1 MKKTLKITMPEGKWM
16 VDVFSQANDSGEFD
30 LVHPNTS
37 AEISF
42 NEGEMYGFRY
52 SISGKQGTKFTI
64 ELDDIVLVE
73 GEIDKSETAKG
84 SGVI

>member
-37 AEISF
+37 TEISF

-52 SISGKQGTKFTI
+52 SVSGKQGTKFTI